1 MIPLGGS
8 TLERPSAG
16 MPSARHERPHGG
28 AFGKTGGNDETDY
41 GPRAEQMQRQRIIGA
56 VSRGMEQ
63 PDPHEAGI
71 RRAQQRA
78 RLARKHQP
86 GALVPPIR
94 MPALR
99 RPPVP
104 APSRGRDCRQPR
116 FFGRWRA
123 ANFLPAGMRR
133 KPFLSMDAASPSKR
147 RLLKSPSLCSIRK
160 GPSLRPDPAIG
171 KSGAAAAG
179 SKARAGPRD
188 RKIFCPLPLFC
199 LLGQKIPDPPFDPGR
214 PRVPHASP
222 QGGTLAGKARPLPH
236 SPLSFNQNYKSSWL
250 LWLPVGMWAKRAFP
264 RLAQQNG
271 GSGVFG
277 CKPIVRISTGNE
289 GEASRALAGERR
301 IAGGLCRCGQAPLA
315 KHSWNGE
322 AVAVGGSKAVRTG
335 LPCPARFKLSTGHKS
350 GKTIQI
356 NSVIQKILR
365 FSAGLI

>member
-1 MIPLGGS
+1 
-8 TLERPSAG
+8 

-99 RPPVP
+99 RPPLP

-133 KPFLSMDAASPSKR
+133 KPFLSMA
-147 RLLKSPSLCSIRK
+147 LLPVETVLVLIAIPMFDPK

-171 KSGAAAAG
+171 KSGAAAAR

-188 RKIFCPLPLFC
+188 RKIFCPLPC
-199 LLGQKIPDPPFDPGR
+199 SVSWGKKYRTRLLIRDGR
-214 PRVPHASP
+214 ACR
-222 QGGTLAGKARPLPH
+222 TLLRKAGPWRGRRGPCPT
-236 SPLSFNQNYKSSWL
+236 LSFL
-250 LWLPVGMWAKRAFP
+250 
-264 RLAQQNG
+264 
-271 GSGVFG
+271 
-277 CKPIVRISTGNE
+277 
-289 GEASRALAGERR
+289 
-301 IAGGLCRCGQAPLA
+301 
-315 KHSWNGE
+315 
-322 AVAVGGSKAVRTG
+322 
-335 LPCPARFKLSTGHKS
+335 
-350 GKTIQI
+350 
-356 NSVIQKILR
+356 
-365 FSAGLI
+365 